1 MFKDL
6 LFPFC
11 FPYSSPFL
19 FLCLFSL
26 LIFILKSTET
36 SGYKFILFRSPAKKK
51 EGKMQI
57 IYVPLSYLFDLRCCT
72 PTLYNNEIHLW
83 REKKKGI
90 SKSFSFFFMALH
102 FIAFVLSICSLV
114 LLLLANIGTTFS
126 SSVLNKLYLVEISE
140 SVTGRSIRY
149 GVYNSCLYYKNAT
162 DAAQSCTS
170 KAPAYSFS
178 KAII

>member
-1 MFKDL
+1 MA
-6 LFPFC
+6 
-11 FPYSSPFL
+11 
-19 FLCLFSL
+19 
-26 LIFILKSTET
+26 
-36 SGYKFILFRSPAKKK
+36 R
-51 EGKMQI
+51 
-57 IYVPLSYLFDLRCCT
+57 
-72 PTLYNNEIHLW
+72 
-83 REKKKGI
+83 KKKGI

-162 DAAQSCTS
+162 DTANRALPRHLLIRLV
-170 KAPAYSFS
+170 KYSYERIKITPSNIFIQIPHS
-178 KAII
+178 LQLSVVQTLLIHPWSPLIPVWSLQPLLLHYSN